1 MLLRVQFVMS
11 LLENNM
17 KIKISKDKYGNIQG
31 WHTGSADVFVK
42 IKNNQTNEEYPAI
55 IEEYEIDDQEGVKL
69 QTTDYDPMIE
79 NGKLVI
85 VKNISCIAKEIKEAE
100 KKNLK
105 EKFKTGNFTNED
117 IKKLADLML

>member
-1 MLLRVQFVMS
+1 MKIQIFKDKNGNIINWTTGNVDCSVKITNKKIGDEYELIKE
-11 LLENNM
+11 ENNL
-17 KIKISKDKYGNIQG
+17 D
-31 WHTGSADVFVK
+31 
-42 IKNNQTNEEYPAI
+42 E
-55 IEEYEIDDQEGVKL
+55 IEGKKL
-69 QTTDYDPMIE
+69 QTSDYEPMIE

-85 VKNISCIAKEIKEAE
+85 VKNISCIAKETKEAE

>member
-1 MLLRVQFVMS
+1 
-11 LLENNM
+11 M
-17 KIKISKDKYGNIQG
+17 KIQIFKDKYGNIIN
-31 WHTGSADVFVK
+31 WNTGSANSSVK
-42 IKNNQTNEEYPAI
+42 IKNIQTNEEYQAI
-55 IEEYEIDDQEGVKL
+55 KEEYEIDDQEGVKL

-79 NGKLVI
+79 VGQLKA
-85 VKNISCIAKEIKEAE
+85 VKNISAIAKETEEME